1 MEATNNDDK
10 LFLTGL
16 SDLYK
21 LWQNTLAAEEDLN
34 QDKKTLNYLEGFSSD
49 ESYGKKALRENH
61 KNLIDR
67 KSKLKNETIET
78 KSKLQEAIEK
88 VKEAKKTFEQGKG
101 SKKFWTIAIFV
112 FAALTVSSFTIGP
125 TIVNSLSAVDLGH
138 DGMIGTD
145 PDKINFYGGVLIV
158 VMILSVII
166 TIVAIKWRLEENS
179 DKYNKEKWNKAEE
192 EEKKITSDLAKAEN
206 ELEVVE
212 AKILEKTNEYA
223 SHLPVLLN
231 SLQTAVTSKT
241 ELFNS
246 LVKNLNEF
254 QDSDHRFPKEKD
266 FYKIPM
272 IVDYWDRGYFD
283 NMQDALNFCRD
294 EERQQELINTLN
306 VGFASVCASLN
317 NLNDSVSF
325 GFSQMSAQMAHID
338 MSIQRQTDI
347 VKEATDSIQEL
358 KEINR
363 EMASSLES
371 CANDTAQMKQYYAYK
386 TQGTYSNKEIYSRV
400 FR

>member
-21 LWQNTLAAEEDLN
+21 LWQNTLAAEEDLK

-112 FAALTVSSFTIGP
+112 FAALTVFTLLYGPSIIYNLTVVDNGFGGSSS
-125 TIVNSLSAVDLGH
+125 NSSEVG
-138 DGMIGTD
+138 
-145 PDKINFYGGVLIV
+145 FYQGIWFVVLIV
-158 VMILSVII
+158 LGII
-166 TIVAIKWRLEENS
+166 TIVAIRCRLGENS

-223 SHLPVLLN
+223 SHRPGLLN
-231 SLQTAVTSKT
+231 SLLTAVTSKT
-241 ELFNS
+241 TLFNS

-254 QDSDHRFPKEKD
+254 QDSDHRFPKEQD

>member
-112 FAALTVSSFTIGP
+112 FAALTAFTLLYGPSIIYNLTVVDNGFGGSSS
-125 TIVNSLSAVDLGH
+125 NSSEVG
-138 DGMIGTD
+138 
-145 PDKINFYGGVLIV
+145 FYQGIWFVVLIV
-158 VMILSVII
+158 LGII
-166 TIVAIKWRLEENS
+166 TIVAIRCRLGENS

-192 EEKKITSDLAKAEN
+192 EEKKITNDLAKAEN

-223 SHLPVLLN
+223 SHRPVLLN
-231 SLQTAVTSKT
+231 SLQTAITSKT
-241 ELFNS
+241 TLFNS
-246 LVKNLNEF
+246 LVKNLNEL
-254 QDSDHRFPKEKD
+254 QDSDHRFPKEQD